1 MRMEKISVRCCVDLG
16 FNVPHHLAWATP
28 LGSTVLVHILS
39 GVLAGASI
47 PCIRKVTALRSLSHT
62 NANCYIIAK
71 DYSLYRIVACFYA
84 RCV

>member
-1 MRMEKISVRCCVDLG
+1 MEKISVRCCVDLG
-16 FNVPHHLAWATP
+16 FNDFSFFVVVSVSILFF
-28 LGSTVLVHILS
+28 TVSHI
-39 GVLAGASI
+39 
-47 PCIRKVTALRSLSHT
+47 

>member
-1 MRMEKISVRCCVDLG
+1 MEKISVRCCVDLG

-39 GVLAGASI
+39 EGARWGEYPLHPKGDRVAVII
-47 PCIRKVTALRSLSHT
+47 PYQ
-62 NANCYIIAK
+62 YIIAK